1 MQIPKNSSQD
11 SPNHNADKPFLSI
24 RGCER
29 ALRYHDRIPHSE
41 IHKIGMSSRY
51 QLLDRIARVSARISS
66 LTGARPAQPVFGVW
80 SLSAFR
86 HSPPPMKSMTG
97 YGWGDAV
104 ADGLKVTVELSSVNR
119 KQSEISINLPRELE
133 VLEAQI
139 RDEVNRRIARG
150 RVTAR
155 VTLHAG
161 EKSTIKVR
169 VNAALAQAYAA
180 RLRDLA
186 KELKL
191 SGDITLDHLLR
202 APGVMESD
210 DDVPD
215 AEDFWPTVEKA
226 LKQALEM
233 MVSMREKEGAHLR
246 VDLVKR
252 VDRMRKS
259 ARGVQKRSPQVQV
272 RYRKQLMERI
282 QSAGIEA
289 AKIEE
294 ERVLKE
300 VIFYADRSD
309 ISEEITRLQS
319 HFKQFDD
326 CVNSREPVG
335 RTLDFLAQEMN
346 REINTIG
353 SKANDA
359 MISREVV
366 VLKTE
371 LEKFREQAQN
381 VE

>member
-1 MQIPKNSSQD
+1 
-11 SPNHNADKPFLSI
+11 
-24 RGCER
+24 
-29 ALRYHDRIPHSE
+29 
-41 IHKIGMSSRY
+41 
-51 QLLDRIARVSARISS
+51 
-66 LTGARPAQPVFGVW
+66 
-80 SLSAFR
+80 
-86 HSPPPMKSMTG
+86 MTG

-104 ADGLKVTVELSSVNR
+104 QNGFKVTVELSSVNR

-155 VTLHAG
+155 VTVHAG
-161 EKSTIKVR
+161 EKTDSGNVR
-169 VNAALAQAYAA
+169 INAALAQAYV
-180 RLRDLA
+180 RKLRDLA
-186 KELKL
+186 RELKI
-191 SGDITLDHLLR
+191 SGDVTLDHLLR
-202 APGVMESD
+202 APGVLEAD
-210 DDVPD
+210 EDIPD
-215 AEDFWPTVEKA
+215 AEDFWPSVEKA

-233 MVSMREKEGAHLR
+233 MVAMREKEGAHLR
-246 VDLVKR
+246 KDLVKR
-252 VDRMRKS
+252 IDAMRTS
-259 ARGVQKRSPQVQV
+259 ARRVQKRSPQVQV
-272 RYRKQLMERI
+272 KYREQLMERI

-300 VIFYADRSD
+300 VIFFADRSD

>member
-1 MQIPKNSSQD
+1 
-11 SPNHNADKPFLSI
+11 
-24 RGCER
+24 
-29 ALRYHDRIPHSE
+29 
-41 IHKIGMSSRY
+41 
-51 QLLDRIARVSARISS
+51 
-66 LTGARPAQPVFGVW
+66 
-80 SLSAFR
+80 
-86 HSPPPMKSMTG
+86 MTG

-104 ADGLKVTVELSSVNR
+104 QDGCKITVELSSVNR

-139 RDEVNRRIARG
+139 RDAINHRVARG

-161 EKSTIKVR
+161 EKSNGGSVR
-169 VNAALAQAYAA
+169 INTALAEAYAKKFRTLA
-180 RLRDLA
+180 RD
-186 KELKL
+186 LKL
-191 SGDITLDHLLR
+191 SGDVTLDHLLR
-202 APGVMESD
+202 VPGVLLTDE
-210 DDVPD
+210 DVPD
-215 AEDFWPTVEKA
+215 AEDFWPAVEKA
-226 LKQALEM
+226 LKPAIEM
-233 MVSMREKEGAHLR
+233 LVTMREKEGAHLR
-246 VDLVKR
+246 KDLVGR
-252 VDRMRKS
+252 IDTMRKS
-259 ARGVQKRSPQVQV
+259 ARTVEKRAPQVQV
-272 RYRKQLMERI
+272 RYREQLLERI
-282 QSAGIEA
+282 QSAGLEA
-289 AKIEE
+289 LKIEE

-300 VIFYADRSD
+300 VIFFADRSD

-335 RTLDFLAQEMN
+335 RTMDFLAQEMN

-359 MISREVV
+359 LISREVV

>member
-1 MQIPKNSSQD
+1 
-11 SPNHNADKPFLSI
+11 
-24 RGCER
+24 
-29 ALRYHDRIPHSE
+29 
-41 IHKIGMSSRY
+41 
-51 QLLDRIARVSARISS
+51 
-66 LTGARPAQPVFGVW
+66 
-80 SLSAFR
+80 
-86 HSPPPMKSMTG
+86 MKSMTG

-104 ADGLKVTVELSSVNR
+104 QNGFKITAELSSVNR

-139 RDEVNRRIARG
+139 RDEINRRIARG

-161 EKSTIKVR
+161 EKGEGGQVR
-169 VNAALAQAYAA
+169 INHALAAAYIKNLRALA
-180 RLRDLA
+180 R
-186 KELKL
+186 ELKL
-191 SGDITLDHLLR
+191 SGEVTLDHLLR
-202 APGVMESD
+202 APGVLEAD
-210 DDVPD
+210 QDVPD
-215 AEDFWPTVEKA
+215 AEDFWPAVEKA
-226 LKQALEM
+226 VKQALEM
-233 MVSMREKEGAHLR
+233 MVAMREKEGAHLR
-246 VDLVKR
+246 KDIVKR
-252 VDRMRKS
+252 IDTMRVS
-259 ARGVQKRSPQVQV
+259 ARRVQKRAPQVQV
-272 RYRKQLMERI
+272 KYREQLMERI
-282 QSAGIEA
+282 QNAGLEA
-289 AKIEE
+289 VKVEE
-294 ERVLKE
+294 ERILKE
-300 VIFYADRSD
+300 VIFFADRSD

-371 LEKFREQAQN
+371 LEKFREQAMN